1 MTLDAFPKWA
11 RELAD
16 RYVSGAASL
25 FLVYGNVHDWV
36 PLREVSGTRFVSLG
50 EFLKTAVF
58 GKRDAV
64 LFFDQGSGITV
75 NPEAVTDFY
84 RAVEAM
90 DAVGGTSYAKKLP
103 KNPADALAVLDR
115 YVRTR
120 ISSEKRKG
128 GVAIVVQFAHLVA
141 PRGETQFMNQ
151 EDFRTLITLQKWAS
165 DPDFSRA
172 DVTVVLV
179 TANLQ
184 DLHESIVNSPFTS
197 KVEIPLPDEEERREY
212 LAASGGGVKYEGL
225 THETLGAQ
233 TNALTRVDLE
243 VILREARR
251 LGKLDQGFVARKKK
265 ELIEKSCF
273 GLLEFLEPRATL
285 DAVQGLCAAKARL
298 REDISLI
305 AKGRWDALPMGYL
318 ICGPVGTGKTYIA
331 TCAIGELGI
340 PCVQLLN
347 FRSKWVGATEGN
359 LEKILMTLRALGPVG
374 VIIDEADAFMGDRS
388 EEGDSG
394 TSNRIFAQFATQMG
408 DTKYRGKI
416 LWFLLTCRPD
426 LLPVDIK
433 RQGRVEVHIPLFY
446 PQTSEEKVQLV
457 LAMSRKQKW
466 EVAASD
472 VDSQWL
478 EGKKVSGADIESM
491 LVAAKRKS
499 LLDGDSKPKRHY
511 LELAALDFIPATSV
525 QEVLY
530 QELAAVI
537 ECTDRSFL
545 PEDYRKADRS
555 DLLKEFRRLQAAL
568 GA

>member
-1 MTLDAFPKWA
+1 
-11 RELAD
+11 
-16 RYVSGAASL
+16 
-25 FLVYGNVHDWV
+25 
-36 PLREVSGTRFVSLG
+36 
-50 EFLKTAVF
+50 
-58 GKRDAV
+58 
-64 LFFDQGSGITV
+64 
-75 NPEAVTDFY
+75 
-84 RAVEAM
+84 
-90 DAVGGTSYAKKLP
+90 
-103 KNPADALAVLDR
+103 
-115 YVRTR
+115 
-120 ISSEKRKG
+120 
-128 GVAIVVQFAHLVA
+128 
-141 PRGETQFMNQ
+141 
-151 EDFRTLITLQKWAS
+151 
-165 DPDFSRA
+165 
-172 DVTVVLV
+172 VLV

-197 KVEIPLPDEEERREY
+197 KVEIPLPDEGERREY

-225 THETLGAQ
+225 TLETLGAQ

-251 LGKLDQGFVARKKK
+251 LGKLDLAFVVRKKK

-273 GLLEFLEPRATL
+273 GLLEFLEPRANL

-318 ICGPVGTGKTYIA
+318 VCGPVGTGKTYIA
-331 TCAIGELGI
+331 TCAIAELGI

-466 EVAASD
+466 EVAAPD
-472 VDSQWL
+472 VDSKWL
-478 EGKKVSGADIESM
+478 EGKKVSGADIESL

-511 LELAALDFIPATSV
+511 LELAALDFIPATSAV
-525 QEVLY
+525 EVLY

-545 PEDYRKADRS
+545 PEEYRKADRA
-555 DLLKEFRRLQAAL
+555 DLLKEFRRLQAL
-568 GA
+568 LS